1 MNVKRTCLSL
11 ALTLMAPAAAMAGNL
26 VGYGYAQIYQSNS
39 TVTLLNVTIPSGFRG
54 GELKGIK
61 CIFPSSDGGAEVKIK
76 ITYDAGTSFEQDFSF
91 TVDPTYFQRES
102 NGSGQFLSDWVPQG
116 QGYGGNHLNL
126 FESTL
131 LVQLNNT
138 SLGTAT
144 INCWATWGTL
154 YQIE

>member
-11 ALTLMAPAAAMAGNL
+11 SLMLMAPAAAMAGNL

-39 TVTLLNVTIPSGFRG
+39 TVTLLNVSIPSGFRG

-61 CIFPSSDGGAEVKIK
+61 CIFPSGDGGAEVKIE
-76 ITYDAGTSFEQDFSF
+76 ITYDAGTGSERDFSF
-91 TVDPTYFQRES
+91 TVDPTYFHQES

-116 QGYGGNHLNL
+116 HGQGNNLNL
-126 FESTL
+126 FGSTL

-138 SLGTAT
+138 NLGTAT